1 MHDAFQKM
9 KTLLTIDVLTA
20 YPNHR
25 LLFHIYTDTSDY
37 QLGAIIMQEGGP
49 VAYYSK
55 KLTQTQLKYL
65 AMEKELLSIVMT
77 LKGYRSMLLGAELH
91 VHTNHKNLTF
101 ENLNSQ
107 RVLRLRCYAKEYA
120 VGY

>member
-1 MHDAFQKM
+1 M

-37 QLGAIIMQEGGP
+37 QLGAIII
-49 VAYYSK
+49 K